1 MLILSA
7 IGWRVGWITQLFW
20 YALFGLYMSGS
31 FLLFEDLKNIYLTS
45 GVDEDVS
52 GITALLT
59 LVIFSCLFVFPTL
72 KLHSHFYERRQTE
85 EPHRKAMGLLLGGFL
100 GVLVIFLSGQTLIKH
115 NLLEPLSLEDQSIG
129 IRLIKVIL
137 VE

>member
-1 MLILSA
+1 
-7 IGWRVGWITQLFW
+7 
-20 YALFGLYMSGS
+20 MSGS
-31 FLLFEDLKNIYLTS
+31 FLLFEDLKSIYLTS
-45 GVDEDVS
+45 GVDEDVA

-85 EPHRKAMGLLLGGFL
+85 EPHRKAMGTFL
-100 GVLVIFLSGQTLIKH
+100 GVLLGVLIIFLSGQTLIKH
-115 NLLEPLSLEDQSIG
+115 NLLDPLSLEDQSIG
-129 IRLIKVIL
+129 IRLIRAIL

>member
-1 MLILSA
+1 
-7 IGWRVGWITQLFW
+7 
-20 YALFGLYMSGS
+20 MSGS

-72 KLHSHFYERRQTE
+72 KLHSHFYERRQAE